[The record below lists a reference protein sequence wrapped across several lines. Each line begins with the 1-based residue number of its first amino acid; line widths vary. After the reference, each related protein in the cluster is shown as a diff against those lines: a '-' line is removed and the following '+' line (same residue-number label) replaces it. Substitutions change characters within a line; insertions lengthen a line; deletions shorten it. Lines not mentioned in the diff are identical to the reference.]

1 MSNEKIADFIDDL
14 AANNMNQAK
23 NTFNELIQDR
33 LSVAI
38 DQEKVKI
45 ANSVYNQ
52 APTTEVEASVD
63 DTNV

>member
-33 LSVAI
+33 LSIAI

-45 ANSVYNQ
+45 ANTVYNQ
-52 APTTEVEASVD
+52 AIPEKEET
-63 DTNV
+63 

>member
-45 ANSVYNQ
+45 ANTVYNQ

>member
-1 MSNEKIADFIDDL
+1 MSHERIADFIDDL

>member
-1 MSNEKIADFIDDL
+1 MSHERIANFIDDL
-14 AANNMNQAK
+14 EANNMNQAK

-33 LSVAI
+33 LSIAI

>member
-1 MSNEKIADFIDDL
+1 MSHERIADFIDDL
-14 AANNMNQAK
+14 EANNMNQAK

-33 LSVAI
+33 LSIAI

-45 ANSVYNQ
+45 SNSVYNQ

>member
-1 MSNEKIADFIDDL
+1 MSHERIADFINDL
-14 AANNMNQAK
+14 EANNMNQAK

-33 LSVAI
+33 LSIAI

>member
-33 LSVAI
+33 LSIAI

-45 ANSVYNQ
+45 ANTVYNQ

>member
-1 MSNEKIADFIDDL
+1 MSHERIADFINDL
-14 AANNMNQAK
+14 EANNMNQAK
-23 NTFNELIQDR
+23 NTFNELIHDR

>member
-1 MSNEKIADFIDDL
+1 MSHERIADFIDDL

-33 LSVAI
+33 LSIAI

-45 ANSVYNQ
+45 ANTVYNQ

>member
-33 LSVAI
+33 LSIAI

-45 ANSVYNQ
+45 ANTVYNQ
-52 APTTEVEASVD
+52 VIPEKEET
-63 DTNV
+63 

>member
-1 MSNEKIADFIDDL
+1 MSHERIADFIDDL

-45 ANSVYNQ
+45 ANTVYNQ

>member
-1 MSNEKIADFIDDL
+1 MSHERIADFINDL
-14 AANNMNQAK
+14 EANNMNQAK